1 MKAILNATTYDYH
14 SFATNQYV
22 LYDEQI
28 HAVGDMME
36 YPLLEAKPTEI
47 IDARGMLLMPG
58 HIIGHSHI
66 YSAFA
71 RGLRLTPFAPRTFME
86 RLNQLWWRLD
96 AEYDLNACYQ
106 SARVCGI
113 EYLKSGVTTVIDH
126 HATGYIRGS
135 LEAIRRGL
143 VEELGLRGLLCLET
157 SDRFDLAECITE
169 NMTFARDNP
178 GNGKCR
184 GMFGLHA
191 CLTLS
196 DDSLRRIASARDGV
210 PIHTHLGESL
220 EEELQSLNLYGARSA
235 ERLDR
240 AGLLDENALL
250 AHCTNIDEAEAKILG
265 MRGCTVA
272 INPTANLNANN
283 GMPDAGLL
291 RRYGVSTI
299 IGTDSLGSG
308 VTREYQNT
316 YYIMQTR
323 LNDRTTEKFSQND
336 LLECIRA
343 GYVYAGQLLNTRLG
357 RIAPQYEADLL
368 LLPLHVS
375 TEMNGDNAFSYLMGG
390 IYNHFFPKDVI
401 VGGVTKVHE
410 YRTVF
415 DEEEI
420 YAQSRQSAK
429 AVWNRVERGNG

>member
-1 MKAILNATTYDYH
+1 MKAILNATTFDYH
-14 SFATNQYV
+14 TFAADQYV

-28 HAVGDMME
+28 LAVGDMKE
-36 YPLLEAKPTEI
+36 YPLLEARPTET

-58 HIIGHSHI
+58 HVLGHSHI
-66 YSAFA
+66 YSAFS
-71 RGLRLTPFAPRTFME
+71 RGQRLTPFAPRTFTE
-86 RLNQLWWRLD
+86 RLKQLWWKLD

-106 SARVCGI
+106 SARVCGV

-126 HATGYIRGS
+126 HAGGYIRGS
-135 LEAIRRGL
+135 LEAIRHGL
-143 VEELGLRGLLCLET
+143 VEELGVRGLLCLET
-157 SDRFDLAECITE
+157 SDRFNLDECIAE
-169 NMTFARDNP
+169 NVAFAGDNP
-178 GNGKCR
+178 GDGKCR

-196 DDSLRRIASARDGV
+196 DDSLRRIASKRDGI
-210 PIHTHLGESL
+210 PIHSHLGESL

-240 AGLLDENALL
+240 AGLLDKNALL
-250 AHCTNIDEAEAKILG
+250 AHCTNIDEAEAEILG
-265 MRGCTVA
+265 MRGCTAA

-283 GMPDAGLL
+283 GMPDAALL
-291 RRYGVSTI
+291 KRHGIPTI
-299 IGTDSLGSG
+299 IGTDSLGSS

-323 LNDRTTEKFSQND
+323 LNDRTTKKFSQND

-343 GYVYAGQLLNTRLG
+343 GYAYASRLLNAKLG
-357 RIAPQYEADLL
+357 RIAPGYEADLL
-368 LLPLHVS
+368 LLPLNVS
-375 TEMNGDNAFSYLMGG
+375 TEMAGDNAFAYLMGG
-390 IYNHFFPKDVI
+390 IYNHFFPREVI
-401 VGGVTKVHE
+401 VGGVLKVHE
-410 YRTVF
+410 YRTIF

-429 AVWNRVERGNG
+429 DVWRRVERSNG